1 MQTLEE
7 LNSGALKG
15 TKSLKLSCGLKEV
28 PNGIFELA
36 DTLEILDLSGNQIR
50 DLPDNFDS
58 LQNLKILFLSEN
70 QFVKFPSILAKCR
83 KLDIIGFKANNI
95 SYIDENSFPPLLRWL
110 ILTNND
116 LPSLPK
122 SIGKC
127 HRLQKLMLAGNKL
140 KTLPVELSN
149 CKNLELLRISANQMI
164 EIPDWLLSLPKLSW
178 LAFAGNPYSTH
189 SIKNEIKE
197 IDWNHF
203 SVNKKLG
210 EGASGTI
217 YLCSL
222 NEPQVKQVALKL
234 FKGEITS
241 DGFPDDEMK
250 ASIAAG
256 NHNNLVKILGKIS
269 NHPNNKEGLILELIP
284 DHYKNLGNPPNFETC
299 TRDTYPSDLFFSF
312 YDVMRILIGISSA
325 VNQLHSK
332 NIIHGDLYAHNTLYE
347 KENFQI
353 LFGDFGA
360 ATIYTNENKR
370 KFMQLEVRAFGCLI
384 EDLLVRINEDF
395 KKSKALENLEILKEE
410 CMQEEV
416 FNRPL
421 FNEISER
428 LDKILKEYF

>member
-15 TKSLKLSCGLKEV
+15 AKSLKLSCGLKEV
-28 PNGIFELA
+28 PSGIFQLA

-95 SYIDENSFPPLLRWL
+95 SYIDEDSFPPLLRWL

-140 KTLPVELSN
+140 RTLPIELSN

-189 SIKNEIKE
+189 SIKNEIQE
-197 IDWNHF
+197 IDWNHI

-217 YLCSL
+217 YFCSL

-269 NHPNNKEGLILELIP
+269 NHPSNKEGLILELIP

-312 YDVMRILIGISSA
+312 NDVMRILIGISSA
-325 VNQLHSK
+325 VNHLHSK
-332 NIIHGDLYAHNTLYE
+332 NIIHGDLYAHNILYE
-347 KENFQI
+347 KQNFQI

-384 EDLLVRINEDF
+384 EDLLVRINKDL
-395 KKSKALENLEILKEE
+395 KKSKALQNLETLREE
-410 CMQEEV
+410 CMQEDV
-416 FNRPL
+416 SNRPL